1 MNAKAPQKPPEN
13 VEKPTELPPAAPL
26 PNEATADYVART
38 GTTSTGNGGH
48 ITKEHWFGV
57 NTDVGATDQPK
68 LLTTLPAGWQ
78 IKQPQGFIV
87 RVPLVCPHCSSYM
100 RVLPSGTVMTC
111 HSERCPNHLK
121 KFKLPVLYAE
131 EVKE

>member
-1 MNAKAPQKPPEN
+1 MNAEAPQKPPEDAVKPGDVVTLATGEKGIA
-13 VEKPTELPPAAPL
+13 VENDNTTESVPLSLQSELVDKLVDMAKKNPDAVHILPP
-26 PNEATADYVART
+26 
-38 GTTSTGNGGH
+38 
-48 ITKEHWFGV
+48 
-57 NTDVGATDQPK
+57 
-68 LLTTLPAGWQ
+68 GWQ
-78 IKQPQGFIV
+78 VKQPQGFIV

-111 HSERCPNHLK
+111 YSERCPNHLK